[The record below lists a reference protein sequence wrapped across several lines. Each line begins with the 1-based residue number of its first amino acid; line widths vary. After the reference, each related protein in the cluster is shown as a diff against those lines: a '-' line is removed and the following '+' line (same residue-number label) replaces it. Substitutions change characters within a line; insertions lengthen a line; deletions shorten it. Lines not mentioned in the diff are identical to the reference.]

1 MAERRSMAAS
11 GEVRSGSRVVL
22 LVSEGPPAVPS
33 AGYVAVPDVAGL
45 PQAKALALLQE
56 HGFEVR
62 VIQDWSYSPS
72 IQAGVVQGQKPDPGA
87 AAPSGS
93 TAVLMVAKGEP
104 ESERAV
110 VLLPRVI
117 GRTELEA
124 TETVSRATLEP
135 EIVRMPMDAVNSGVV
150 GAQLP
155 DDRTLADAAAIKPRR
170 SWWIWLLVA
179 ALVIVAGAL
188 LYAALTRPALVPDV
202 VGLTEAQAQAALED
216 AGLDT
221 GQVTAASSEATP
233 GTVLD
238 QAPVAGAEVSRGSAV
253 DLVVAAGAEMV
264 EVPDVTGLPAERA
277 TGNLESAGFTV
288 NVSESYRDTID
299 AGDVISQTPA
309 AGSQAPRGSAVAIVV
324 SLGPESENVTVPN
337 VAGQSSDAAEAAI
350 QAVGLDSR
358 EIREYSD
365 SVAEGLAIGTLP
377 EAGASL
383 AAGTEIAL
391 VVSAGPQPPSVET
404 VDVPSVIGQGFN
416 DARDALEALGFTVAR
431 IDVFS
436 TTEPSGDVANQYPT
450 AGTAWP
456 QGEDVL
462 LLVSKGPQP

>member
-1 MAERRSMAAS
+1 
-11 GEVRSGSRVVL
+11 VVL
-22 LVSEGPPAVPS
+22 LVSEGAPAVPP

-62 VIQDWSYSPS
+62 VIQDWSYAPS
-72 IQAGVVQGQKPDPGA
+72 IRAGVVQGQKPDPGA

-93 TAVLMVAKGEP
+93 TAVIMVAKGEA
-104 ESERAV
+104 ESARAV

-117 GRTELEA
+117 GATELEA
-124 TETVSRATLEP
+124 AETVSRATLEP
-135 EIVRMPMDAVNSGVV
+135 EIVRMPMDAVNPGIV

-155 DDRTLADAAAIKPRR
+155 DDRTLADAAAIRPRR
-170 SWWIWLLVA
+170 TWWIWLLVA
-179 ALVIVAGAL
+179 VLLIAGGAL
-188 LYAALTRPALVPDV
+188 LYAALLRPVLVPDV
-202 VGLTEAQAQAALED
+202 VGLSQAEAQAVLDD

-221 GQVTAASSEATP
+221 GEVSPVASSEATP
-233 GTVLD
+233 GTVLE

-264 EVPDVTGLPAERA
+264 EVPDVTGLPRESA
-277 TGNLESAGFTV
+277 TSELQAAGFTV
-288 NVSESYRDTID
+288 SVSETYRDTID
-299 AGDVISQTPA
+299 AGDVISQTPG
-309 AGSQAPRGSAVAIVV
+309 AGTQAPRGSAVAIVI
-324 SLGPESENVTVPN
+324 SLGPEAENVTVPD
-337 VAGQSSDAAEAAI
+337 VAGQSKDAAEAAI

-358 EIREYSD
+358 EVREYSG
-365 SVAEGLAIGTLP
+365 SVAENVAIGTLP
-377 EAGASL
+377 AAGSSL

-391 VVSAGPQPPSVET
+391 IVSAGPQPSSVET
-404 VDVPSVIGQGFN
+404 VDVPNVTGQSFN

-436 TTEPSGDVANQYPT
+436 ASEPSGDVTNQYPT

-456 QGEDVL
+456 RGEDVL